1 MNCSSQVESRLD
13 DSKKKKLEK
22 EFVPISDGE
31 SDMEARVSPI
41 STRRTLAW
49 VRMTERTGR
58 KRLKMNTRRP
68 GTKHTKLNNV
78 LFSFLLLF
86 NWIEKIVFFIEII
99 NIWQNLFQSLSE
111 QAKYIYVRPEIDFAF
126 QNKNKLILSSWLMY
140 ALKLPMKHFLV
151 ENKY

>member
-86 NWIEKIVFFIEII
+86 NWIEKIVFYIEII
-99 NIWQNLFQSLSE
+99 NLAKPLSISFWAGKIYLCEAWNRFCISE
-111 QAKYIYVRPEIDFAF
+111 QKQTNSF
-126 QNKNKLILSSWLMY
+126 KLTDVSTQ
-140 ALKLPMKHFLV
+140 
-151 ENKY
+151 